1 MNVSSRAVRP
11 DPAGL
16 LRARLSLLSL
26 GLVLLVLLVFVPRL
40 LFLQTARYQK
50 YLRQSLVNQIRS
62 LPIPAPRG
70 EIVDRN
76 GVPLAEN
83 LPSFSLKLFVP
94 DDEERLRQILATV
107 AEKTGLSY
115 PELTLRVE
123 EQRRIL
129 YPFQPVTLVED
140 LYQAQLAWFS
150 RHREDLPELFID
162 RYSFRRYYPLGEASA
177 HLVGYVGQ
185 LSASE
190 LDQLRVFGYQPGDLV
205 GKGGVERSFE
215 AVLRGTPGEVRL
227 RVDRDGR
234 FRGLY
239 EVLSPKRGTNLKLT
253 IDARL
258 QQKAYQLLGGRP
270 GAIIISAVKSGE
282 ILALVSSPAFDPN
295 DFYTPEGRKRIQ
307 LALGDDLLKP
317 FFNRAI
323 SGAYPPGSVFKPVV
337 AQAAL
342 QENLVDPY
350 ALFKDQGYIEV
361 GDPPQRFR
369 TWKPGGHGTVDFFLA
384 MAESVDTYYYEL
396 GLKLGARRIAH
407 YARLFGYG
415 EKVGIP
421 IPGETTGLLP
431 TPEWKRAYFT
441 SRYDRI
447 WYTGDTVNLS
457 IGQGFLTATPLQV
470 LWMMNLVARGG
481 SIVPPRLVSARLAG
495 DKELP
500 EPAKEP
506 VRIPLTTSDL
516 KLVQQS
522 LRRVVSDPKGTAHQ
536 LNSLPVKVAGK
547 TGTAQAGKDRQ
558 SHAWFVAYF
567 PYEDPAYSLVVFLE
581 HGGSSSEQAV
591 PLAGQLIKAI
601 LRYDPLGVLSAT
613 DSTEASPAR

>member
-1 MNVSSRAVRP
+1 MKVSSSTVRP
-11 DPAGL
+11 DPARRL
-16 LRARLSLLSL
+16 QARLGALSL
-26 GLVLLVLLVFVPRL
+26 ALVMLVGLVFIPRL
-40 LFLQTARYQK
+40 LFLQTARYQR
-50 YLRQSLVNQIRS
+50 YLRQSVVNQIRS

-83 LPSFSLKLFVP
+83 LPQFSLKLFVP
-94 DDEERLRQILATV
+94 GDGNRLSQVLAVV
-107 AEKTGLSY
+107 AERTGLSY
-115 PELTLRVE
+115 TDLTLRVE

-129 YPFQPVTLVED
+129 YPFQPVTLVDD
-140 LYQAQLAWFS
+140 LNEAQLAWFS
-150 RHREDLPELFID
+150 RHRNEFPELFID
-162 RYSFRRYYPLGEASA
+162 RFGFRRYYPLGGASA

-190 LDQLRVFGYQPGDLV
+190 LEQLRAFGYQPGDQV

-227 RVDRDGR
+227 MVDRDGR

-239 EVLSPKRGTNLKLT
+239 EVLSPKRGTSLKLT

-270 GAIIISAVKSGE
+270 GAIIVSAVKTGE
-282 ILALVSSPAFDPN
+282 ILALVSSPAYDPN
-295 DFYTPEGRKRIQ
+295 DFYSPEGRKQIR
-307 LALGDDLLKP
+307 LALTDDLLKP

-350 ALFKDQGYIEV
+350 APFEDQGYIEV

-384 MAESVDTYYYEL
+384 MAESVDTYFYEL

-421 IPGETTGLLP
+421 IPGEVAGLLP

-470 LWMMNLVARGG
+470 LWMMNLIARGG
-481 SIVPPRLVSARLAG
+481 TIVPPRLIRARLAG

-500 EPAKEP
+500 EPQSEP
-506 VRIPLTTSDL
+506 VRVPLTTSDL
-516 KLVQQS
+516 GLVKQA
-522 LRRVVSDPKGTAHQ
+522 LRRVVSDPKGTAHR
-536 LNSLPVKVAGK
+536 LNTLPVKVAGK
-547 TGTAQAGKDRQ
+547 TGTAQAGKELKD
-558 SHAWFVAYF
+558 HAWFVAYF

-581 HGGSSSEQAV
+581 HGGSGSEEAV
-591 PLAGQLIKAI
+591 PIAGRLIRAI
-601 LRYDPLGVLSAT
+601 TEYDPLGVLTGS
-613 DSTEASPAR
+613 S